1 MRIFSWSKSIMDSCL
16 GPARRGLQWV
26 NLERRALIKPLQI
39 VGTQASLPHQSEGET
54 VPTGTKTGCGPPRA
68 LAHRWLRWHC
78 PVGGSL
84 KVAPRLHWICSHDLA
99 GAEGEE
105 LLADRTCWGKYMSSL
120 ELVKEV
126 LEAARNS
133 EFSGCGS
140 TMKAKH
146 WLSVMM

>member
-1 MRIFSWSKSIMDSCL
+1 MSGACEEGVAVGKL
-16 GPARRGLQWV
+16 GKAGPNQTSANRWNTGLSTTPKRGRNSPYRDKDWL
-26 NLERRALIKPLQI
+26 
-39 VGTQASLPHQSEGET
+39 
-54 VPTGTKTGCGPPRA
+54 GPPRA
-68 LAHRWLRWHC
+68 LAHRWSRWHC
-78 PVGGSL
+78 PVGGGL

-133 EFSGCGS
+133 EFSGDGS